1 VVIALALLA
10 VPVLSVVTDLIPTGS
25 CVGFLLV
32 TALLLVIGWRASAR
46 TAAIASAVTM
56 LACTATFIAGGQLA
70 ARSIDA
76 IAAADFRSDHI
87 IDHVLSP
94 GPLDPLCWNVLL
106 LETNGD
112 HYVVR
117 RAVVSS
123 TPVLLSANQ
132 CPLSLSQPTT
142 APMTPVAAPES
153 TAIHWLG
160 EFAMSRTELAQI
172 VAGDCD
178 AAALMRFARAPFAA
192 EVERKWVIGDLRFP
206 GGRRGGM
213 ADIEL
218 RPDSPGSCPRPPPW
232 TPPREALLH

>member
-1 VVIALALLA
+1 
-10 VPVLSVVTDLIPTGS
+10 
-25 CVGFLLV
+25 
-32 TALLLVIGWRASAR
+32 
-46 TAAIASAVTM
+46 
-56 LACTATFIAGGQLA
+56 
-70 ARSIDA
+70 
-76 IAAADFRSDHI
+76 
-87 IDHVLSP
+87 
-94 GPLDPLCWNVLL
+94 
-106 LETNGD
+106 
-112 HYVVR
+112 
-117 RAVVSS
+117 VVSS

-218 RPDSPGSCPRPPPW
+218 RPDSPGPCPRPPPW